1 MKKSKGFT
9 LIEMLVVV
17 SLIGILSG
25 IALNVINIKKVQQ
38 RSRDSRRIGDIK
50 RVQTALELYFADNR
64 AYPVSISW
72 VDINSASNVVK
83 TSLTTPPNIYIDIFP
98 MDPSAASTTED
109 ASMTCHTSVNPQSYG
124 YYYISNNTGG
134 KYVLNAI
141 METTENADDSLCS
154 SLPNCQT
161 GSGITCNS
169 SGVYCYCVQNPM

>member
-38 RSRDSRRIGDIK
+38 RSRDSRRIGDVK

-64 AYPVSISW
+64 AYPVSLSW
-72 VDINSASNVVK
+72 VNINSADNAVK
-83 TSLTTPPNIYIDIFP
+83 TGLTTSPNIYIDTLP
-98 MDPSAASTTED
+98 TDPLDGKTSSED
-109 ASMTCHTSVNPQSYG
+109 VMTCHGIKIHG
-124 YYYISNNTGG
+124 YYYISNDTGG
-134 KYVLNAI
+134 KYVLNTV

-154 SLPNCQT
+154 SLTNCQS
-161 GSGITCNS
+161 GSGINCGT
-169 SGVYCYCVQNPM
+169 VAAYCYCVQNPM